1 MKIDTTITVQ
11 KLMERYPS
19 LISVFMKHR
28 LACVGCPAEA
38 FHTLEDVARVYG
50 LALNPFLKELCE
62 TADSQ
67 RNDEQ

>member
-1 MKIDTTITVQ
+1 
-11 KLMERYPS
+11 
-19 LISVFMKHR
+19 MKHR

-62 TADSQ
+62 TAVLQ
-67 RNDEQ
+67 KKR